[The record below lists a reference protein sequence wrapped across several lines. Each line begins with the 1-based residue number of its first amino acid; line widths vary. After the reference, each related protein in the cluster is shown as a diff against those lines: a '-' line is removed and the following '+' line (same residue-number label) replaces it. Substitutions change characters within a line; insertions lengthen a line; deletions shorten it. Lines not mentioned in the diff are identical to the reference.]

1 MLLKFG
7 TLLFSFVH
15 LESWMLV
22 YFNYFYLWPV
32 QVFVAQFI
40 HGRMSR
46 LWELT
51 ALLSLSTNVVLASF
65 ILYKLWIIS
74 TKSEE
79 EIEKPEARVLMFPDG
94 GYQCNYWTAGDCTY
108 QCCTLLHHK
117 TNKTRLKELLEHA
130 EKSIDV
136 CMFVLSCAV
145 LLDALIEAHRKG
157 VTVRIVCDNM
167 KISGSAYKITE
178 AGLDVRADNSSSMM
192 HHKFIIIDKEMLL
205 TGSYNWTASGA
216 AYNRENV
223 FITDE
228 KYVVDRFIGEFEKL
242 WVKFEG
248 SSEIRYEPITS
259 CEVIRNR
266 FVHRSNTKS

>member
-1 MLLKFG
+1 MAWFWKAAA
-7 TLLFSFVH
+7 V
-15 LESWMLV
+15 M
-22 YFNYFYLWPV
+22 
-32 QVFVAQFI
+32 
-40 HGRMSR
+40 
-46 LWELT
+46 
-51 ALLSLSTNVVLASF
+51 SLSTNIVIASYIF
-65 ILYKLWIIS
+65 YKMWTS
-74 TKSEE
+74 RHDDEE
-79 EIEKPEARVLMFPDG
+79 VDLPVARVLMFPDG
-94 GYQCNYWTAGDCTY
+94 GYQCNYWTAGHCPY
-108 QCCTLLHHK
+108 EHCTLLHHK

-130 EKSIDV
+130 QKSIDV

-157 VTVRIVCDNM
+157 VEVRIVCDNM

-178 AGLDVRADNSSSMM
+178 AGLDVRVDISPSTM
-192 HHKFIIIDKEMLL
+192 HHKFMIIDKEVLL

-228 KYVVDRFIGEFEKL
+228 KYVVDQFHSEFEKL

-248 SSEIRYEPITS
+248 STEIRYEPLTS

-266 FVHRSNTKS
+266 FVHRSNNKS

>member
-1 MLLKFG
+1 MM
-7 TLLFSFVH
+7 TMSFSVD
-15 LESWMLV
+15 
-22 YFNYFYLWPV
+22 
-32 QVFVAQFI
+32 
-40 HGRMSR
+40 RMSR

-51 ALLSLSTNVVLASF
+51 TVLSLSTNLAITSY
-65 ILYKLWIIS
+65 ILYNLWK
-74 TKSEE
+74 TRWKCEESEE
-79 EIEKPEARVLMFPDG
+79 PEARVLMFPDG
-94 GYQCNYWTAGDCTY
+94 GYQCNYWTAGHCHFEN
-108 QCCTLLHHK
+108 CTLLHHK
-117 TNKTRLKELLEHA
+117 TNKTRLKELLEGA
-130 EKSIDV
+130 VKSIDV

-178 AGLDVRADNSSSMM
+178 AGLDVRVDNSPSMM
-192 HHKFIIIDKEMLL
+192 HHKFMIIDKEVLL

-228 KYVVDRFIGEFEKL
+228 KYVLDQFISEFEKL
-242 WVKFEG
+242 WVTFEG

-259 CEVIRNR
+259 CDVMRNR
-266 FVHRSNTKS
+266 FVHRSNNKS